1 MYKLA
6 LVTISLFLASSI
18 IAQEVRSFTIE
29 EAKAYALE
37 NNLSVHNANNDIEIA
52 RKKIVETRGIGL
64 PQVNINGNFNHFINL
79 PVTVIDAKFLNPMA
93 EDGETVSFEAGT
105 KYTSNGSL
113 EVGQILF
120 NGSYIVGLQAASFFA
135 KFQETVSNQTKEDV
149 AFNVIQ
155 AYELAAVA
163 KENKSFMDSL
173 VSSTNKIVKKQ
184 EHFLELGLMLQED
197 MDQLSY
203 SLLSAKNA
211 KLGADLQYEN
221 ALNMLKLAMG
231 YPISDQIE
239 VNNTTSDLISKTSIT
254 TGDIKSNLTYMMME
268 RQVKLS
274 ELNVKNNKFANLP
287 TLNAFFSQ
295 TYNAFRTE
303 FNFFDDERWFP
314 QTVWGLQLNIPV
326 FSGLSRHAR
335 TAQTKIQLLS
345 DQNNLSMMEQNLQY
359 QEIQFQNNYKTAI
372 DKTELQK
379 ENVELAKNILKN
391 EIIRENIGKGNS
403 INVTQKH
410 TQYMTAQAQYIG
422 SLVELFQA
430 KLALDKLYNNILPS
444 K

>member
-155 AYELAAVA
+155 AYELAAIA
-163 KENKSFMDSL
+163 KENKS
-173 VSSTNKIVKKQ
+173 SSN
-184 EHFLELGLMLQED
+184 
-197 MDQLSY
+197 
-203 SLLSAKNA
+203 
-211 KLGADLQYEN
+211 
-221 ALNMLKLAMG
+221 
-231 YPISDQIE
+231 
-239 VNNTTSDLISKTSIT
+239 
-254 TGDIKSNLTYMMME
+254 
-268 RQVKLS
+268 
-274 ELNVKNNKFANLP
+274 
-287 TLNAFFSQ
+287 
-295 TYNAFRTE
+295 
-303 FNFFDDERWFP
+303 
-314 QTVWGLQLNIPV
+314 
-326 FSGLSRHAR
+326 
-335 TAQTKIQLLS
+335 
-345 DQNNLSMMEQNLQY
+345 
-359 QEIQFQNNYKTAI
+359 
-372 DKTELQK
+372 
-379 ENVELAKNILKN
+379 
-391 EIIRENIGKGNS
+391 
-403 INVTQKH
+403 
-410 TQYMTAQAQYIG
+410 
-422 SLVELFQA
+422 
-430 KLALDKLYNNILPS
+430 
-444 K
+444 